1 MADTI
6 AELTAL
12 VGREDRS
19 SHSWAEL
26 EPLWIDAIDRRFQ
39 ECRGR
44 IPILEQLAER
54 AGIDAV
60 RSLDDVVPLLFAHTV
75 YKSYPEAFIRRD
87 QWDRM
92 NLWLDTLS
100 KRPVENL
107 DVQGVSDADQWL
119 ERLHAAGHPVFTT
132 SGTSGKHSFINQ
144 SERDVE
150 FSKKALM
157 PAGVEADR
165 SRPVFVLGPRHAP
178 NRASAFF
185 AHLAEACGRPGSVY
199 FLTDEKL
206 RITDLSEMTKMR
218 KRIADGVAKPSEI
231 AEFERA
237 MKTRAERARALMA
250 RMIDAI
256 LDHLNEPSIIVGLT
270 PQLWSV
276 VQAARE
282 RGLSDGCF
290 HPDTRVL
297 SGGGAKGFDLPAD
310 HVEQMMRFTGLG
322 LDRFTQGYGMQEA
335 STGAGM
341 LEWGRFTFPGWIA
354 PLVLDDSGEKLT
366 GRGEGEVTGRMAI
379 FDVSIDG
386 RWGGIVTGDRVTV
399 DFSPGPEGHVRP
411 SVRDIARYSEL
422 EGGDDKLTCAGTID
436 AFVRGAI
443 GE

>member
-1 MADTI
+1 MADAI

-12 VGREDRS
+12 VNSQDRS
-19 SHSWAEL
+19 SHSWSEL
-26 EPLWIDAIDRRFQ
+26 EPLWIAAIDRRFQ

-60 RSLDDVVPLLFAHTV
+60 RSLDDAVPLLFAHTA
-75 YKSYPEAFIRRD
+75 YKSYPDAFIRRD

-100 KRPVENL
+100 KRPVEGI
-107 DVQGVSDADQWL
+107 DTGGVRDADQWV
-119 ERLHAAGHPVFTT
+119 ERLHVAGHPVFTT

-157 PAGVEADR
+157 PAGVETDR
-165 SRPVFVLGPRHAP
+165 SRPVFVLGPRRAP

-185 AHLAEACGRPGSVY
+185 AYLAEACGRAGSVY
-199 FLTDEKL
+199 FLTDETL
-206 RITDLSEMTKMR
+206 RITDLSRMVTMR
-218 KRIADGVAKPSEI
+218 KRIADGLATPSEI

-237 MKTRAERARALMA
+237 MKARAERSNELLA

-256 LDHLNEPSIIVGLT
+256 LDHHDEPSIIVGLT
-270 PQLWSV
+270 PQLWSL
-276 VQAARE
+276 VQAARQ

-297 SGGGAKGFDLPAD
+297 SGGGAKGVALPAD
-310 HVEQMMRFTGLG
+310 HVEQMMRFMGVG

-341 LEWGRFTFPGWIA
+341 HEWGRHTFPGWIA
-354 PLVLDDSGEKLT
+354 PLVLDDSGEKLI
-366 GRGEGEVTGRMAI
+366 GRGKGMVTGRMAI

-386 RWGGIVTGDRVTV
+386 RWGGIVTGDRVTM
-399 DFSPGPEGHVRP
+399 DFSPSPAGRVAPAVLE
-411 SVRDIARYSEL
+411 IARYSDL

-436 AFVRGAI
+436 AFVRGAV